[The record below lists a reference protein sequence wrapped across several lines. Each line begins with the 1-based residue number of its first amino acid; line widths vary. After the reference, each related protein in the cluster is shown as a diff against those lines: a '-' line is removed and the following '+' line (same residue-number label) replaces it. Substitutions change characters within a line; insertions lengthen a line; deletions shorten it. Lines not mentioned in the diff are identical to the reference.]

1 MLLGHRELKG
11 KIMTGDFSDVAESNA
26 DFVATFTGQNV
37 RGLPAKN
44 MLLLTCMDCRIVPH
58 QALGMSIGDMKVIR
72 NGGGQLNSAVESD
85 IVVANNV
92 LDCDRILIMQHTQ
105 CGMAAATLES
115 VRATVQSNTGVD
127 ASQFTPSVIE
137 NQMAKLT
144 LDVETLRKN
153 PMLKSTTVVQGAMY
167 HVETG
172 KVEFLDD

>member
-1 MLLGHRELKG
+1 MLLRYRGLKG
-11 KIMTGDFSDVAESNA
+11 KIMTGDFSDVADSNA
-26 DFVATFTGQNV
+26 DFVAAFTGQNV
-37 RGLPAKN
+37 PGLPAKN

-58 QALGMSIGDMKVIR
+58 QVLGMSIGDMKVIR

-85 IVVANNV
+85 IIVANNV
-92 LDCDRILIMQHTQ
+92 LECDRILIMQHTQ
-105 CGMAAATLES
+105 CGMAAATLKS
-115 VRATVQSNTGVD
+115 VRETVQANTGVD
-127 ASQFTPSVIE
+127 ASQFTPSVIG

>member
-1 MLLGHRELKG
+1 MSD
-11 KIMTGDFSDVAESNA
+11 DFSDVAESNA
-26 DFVATFTGQNV
+26 DYVAAFPGKGV
-37 RGLPAKN
+37 SGLPAKK
-44 MLLLTCMDCRIVPH
+44 MLLLTCMDCRILPH
-58 QALGMSIGDMKVIR
+58 QALGMELGDMKVLR

-115 VRATVQSNTGVD
+115 VRESIQSNTGVD
-127 ASQFTPSVIE
+127 ASKFTPSVIE
-137 NQMAKLT
+137 NQMEKLN

-153 PMLKSTTVVQGAMY
+153 PLLKSTTVVQGAMY

-172 KVEFLDD
+172 KVDFIDE

>member
-1 MLLGHRELKG
+1 
-11 KIMTGDFSDVAESNA
+11 MTGDFSDIADSNA
-26 DFVATFTGQNV
+26 EFVSAFTGQNV
-37 RGLPAKN
+37 PGLPAKK
-44 MLLLTCMDCRIVPH
+44 MLLLTCMDCRIIPH
-58 QALGMSIGDMKVIR
+58 QVLGMSIGDMKVIR

-115 VRATVQSNTGVD
+115 VRDTVQANTGVD
-127 ASQFTPSVIE
+127 ASEFTPSVIE

-144 LDVETLRKN
+144 LDVETLRNN
-153 PMLKSTTVVQGAMY
+153 PMLKSNAVVQGAMY

-172 KVEFLDD
+172 KVDFIGE

>member
-1 MLLGHRELKG
+1 VRYRGFKG
-11 KIMTGDFSDVAESNA
+11 KIMTGDFSDIADSNA
-26 DFVATFTGQNV
+26 EFVSAFTGQNV
-37 RGLPAKN
+37 PGLPAKK
-44 MLLLTCMDCRIVPH
+44 MLLLTCMDCRIIPH
-58 QALGMSIGDMKVIR
+58 QVLSMSIGDMKVIR

-115 VRATVQSNTGVD
+115 VRDTVQANTGVD
-127 ASQFTPSVIE
+127 ASEFTPSVIE

-144 LDVETLRKN
+144 LDVETLRNN
-153 PMLKSTTVVQGAMY
+153 PMLKSNAVVQGAMY

-172 KVEFLDD
+172 KVDFIGE

>member
-1 MLLGHRELKG
+1 MRYRGFKG
-11 KIMTGDFSDVAESNA
+11 KIMTGDFSDIADSNA
-26 DFVATFTGQNV
+26 EFVSAFTGQNV
-37 RGLPAKN
+37 PGLPAKK
-44 MLLLTCMDCRIVPH
+44 MLLLTCMDCRIIPH
-58 QALGMSIGDMKVIR
+58 QVLGMSIGDMKVIR

-115 VRATVQSNTGVD
+115 VRDTVQANTGVD
-127 ASQFTPSVIE
+127 ASEFTPSVIE

-144 LDVETLRKN
+144 LDVETLRNN
-153 PMLKSTTVVQGAMY
+153 PMLKSNAVVQGAMY

-172 KVEFLDD
+172 KVDFIGE

>member
-1 MLLGHRELKG
+1 MKG
-11 KIMTGDFSDVAESNA
+11 NFSDIAESNS
-26 DFVATFTGQNV
+26 DFAAAFSDQDVQ
-37 RGLPAKN
+37 GLPAKK
-44 MLLLTCMDCRIVPH
+44 MLLLTCMDCRIIPH
-58 QALGMSIGDMKVIR
+58 QVLGMSIGDMKVIR

-85 IVVANNV
+85 IIVANNV

-115 VRATVQSNTGVD
+115 VRASVQSNTGVD

-137 NQMAKLT
+137 NQMEKLI

-153 PMLKSTTVVQGAMY
+153 PMLKSNAVVQGAMY

-172 KVEFLDD
+172 KVDFIDE

>member
-1 MLLGHRELKG
+1 M
-11 KIMTGDFSDVAESNA
+11 DDAFSDVADSNA
-26 DFVATFTGQNV
+26 DFVAVFPGKDV
-37 RGLPAKN
+37 PGLPAKK
-44 MLLLTCMDCRIVPH
+44 MLLLTCMDCRILPH

-85 IVVANNV
+85 IIVANNV

-115 VRATVQSNTGVD
+115 VRNIVQANTGVD
-127 ASQFTPSVIE
+127 ASQFSPSVIE

-144 LDVETLRKN
+144 LDVETLRN
-153 PMLKSTTVVQGAMY
+153 NSMLKSNAVIQGAMY

-172 KVEFLDD
+172 KVEFLED